1 MKNIIKNFF
10 EHSFSVDS
18 NIKDVK
24 VTHIVNPYER
34 SKDIVCFTPSKI
46 TIPWRPMSKRCSLN
60 KLMFEK
66 DGYKTKIVELKP
78 SRKLFIKLM
87 IIGVILGFVG
97 SYLHSK
103 GVSLVLILFVYVLL
117 SCNISLGS
125 KDIFV
130 TLDKK

>member
-1 MKNIIKNFF
+1 MKNFF
-10 EHSFSVDS
+10 EHTFSVDS

-24 VTHIVNPYER
+24 VTHIVDPYDR

-87 IIGVILGFVG
+87 IIGVILGYIG
-97 SYLHSK
+97 SYLHFK
-103 GVSLVLILFVYVLL
+103 GVPFVLILFVYILL
-117 SCNISLGS
+117 ICNISLGS